1 MQNRSLLKVLWVA
14 AVAVLLAVPA
24 VSYAQ
29 GDARFSGAVLDPAG
43 AVVPGATVTVKNQKT
58 GEVRTVDVEC

>member
-1 MQNRSLLKVLWVA
+1 MQNRSLLKVLYVA

-43 AVVPGATVTVKNQKT
+43 AVVPGATVTV
-58 GEVRTVDVEC
+58 